1 MNLSMLVPIAATGFL
16 VAFLHAAIPTH
27 WLPFVLASRG
37 QGWGR
42 GKTLAVTALAGL
54 GHVVFTAFL
63 GALVVWF
70 GIETSPWTGGIL
82 PLLAGGVLFLFGG
95 YYIARQLRG
104 QGGHHHWQL
113 PWRRGHD
120 HAHEHRHDHS
130 HDHSHDHDHG
140 HAHGHDHGHVHLQPH
155 AHAAPVAATRRS
167 DTAAILSLLALLT
180 FSPCEG
186 FLPVYLS
193 GIAYGWAGFVLLSTI
208 LGAATV
214 AGMMLFTALTLAG
227 LERLRLAA
235 LERYE
240 SGILGGLL
248 CLLGVIVIV
257 LNP

>member
-1 MNLSMLVPIAATGFL
+1 MNLSMLVPIATTGFL

-54 GHVVFTAFL
+54 GHVLFTAFL

-70 GIETSPWTGGIL
+70 GIETSRWTGGIL
-82 PLLAGGVLFLFGG
+82 PLLAGGVLVLFGC

-104 QGGHHHWQL
+104 RSGHHHWQL
-113 PWRRGHD
+113 SWASGHNHDHGHD
-120 HAHEHRHDHS
+120 HAHDHHHEH
-130 HDHSHDHDHG
+130 HDHDHSD
-140 HAHGHDHGHVHLQPH
+140 HHHDRPHG
-155 AHAAPVAATRRS
+155 HAAPVAVTRRS

-208 LGAATV
+208 LGLATV

-227 LERLRLAA
+227 LERLRFAA

-240 SGILGGLL
+240 NGIMGGLL
-248 CLLGVIVIV
+248 CALGVIVMIV
-257 LNP
+257 NP